1 MLKNYNV
8 KLLIFSIIPFIVW
21 LIPAFTGNVSI
32 TFYTVLFGIVFLVL
46 CLSTAYKHNYARYI
60 ALIALA
66 IIVYVLYQEGL
77 SNDMFGKL
85 YPIGLTF
92 FSFYYLGLIYIMHIH
107 D

>member
-8 KLLIFSIIPFIVW
+8 KLLIFSFIPFIVW

-32 TFYTVLFGIVFLVL
+32 TFNTVLFGIVFLLL
-46 CLSTAYKHNYARYI
+46 CLSTAYKHTYARFI

-85 YPIGLTF
+85 YPIGLTI
-92 FSFYYLGLIYIMHIH
+92 FSFYYLSLIYIMHIH

>member
-1 MLKNYNV
+1 MLKNYHT
-8 KLLIFSIIPFIVW
+8 KLLIFSFIPFIIW
-21 LIPAFTGNVSI
+21 LIPVFTGNVSI
-32 TFYTVLFGIVFLVL
+32 TFNTILFGIVFLLL
-46 CLSTAYKHNYARYI
+46 CLSTAYKHTYARFI

-85 YPIGLTF
+85 YPIGLTI
-92 FSFYYLGLIYIMHIH
+92 FSFYYSSLIYIMHIH